1 MSGGVS
7 SLPIRGLSSNGSA
20 PIITWSQD
28 CPEVQIQCV
37 DRSIGFTT
45 NWHRSDTICSLQFI
59 NRIIETQFFPY
70 INPNI
75 CKNLDHDTNK
85 TVALGPENFYSD
97 LCDTACN
104 AFIGQLRNDVS
115 VHYAPS
121 PPPASPFPTLP
132 PAIPSPAA
140 PPAGP
145 PEAPPGPPP
154 AAPSPASPTPGTPP
168 PLSPPPRPFSPS
180 PTPKEPPPTPGTP
193 PPLSPPPRPFSP
205 SPTPKE
211 PPPTPGTPPPLSP
224 PPRPFSPSPVPP
236 AAPSP
241 ASPLAPSTPPPHTP
255 APSPNKPPLAPRTE
269 YPPSSSPKPPPPV
282 APPPVT
288 PHFPPIKT
296 NSDVENLNVTNNSA
310 ISKEAEL
317 NDRNNSA
324 INNSAIAE
332 SPASKNRNNSAI
344 DESNRTKKD
353 KDVDI
358 AAASAA
364 ASAAAILVVLL
375 AALAI
380 YRIRRR
386 DIVADM
392 KSFLHKNLLKFISK
406 NLKKLSILSIIPS
419 INSPEQS
426 PSGTRAVAS
435 IQENP
440 VETTPTI
447 RTEAQEVIQNIFD
460 ITTSIL
466 TEPNSPISPTA
477 HSIREIIEQND
488 DTTLLRT

>member
-1 MSGGVS
+1 
-7 SLPIRGLSSNGSA
+7 
-20 PIITWSQD
+20 
-28 CPEVQIQCV
+28 
-37 DRSIGFTT
+37 
-45 NWHRSDTICSLQFI
+45 
-59 NRIIETQFFPY
+59 
-70 INPNI
+70 
-75 CKNLDHDTNK
+75 
-85 TVALGPENFYSD
+85 
-97 LCDTACN
+97 
-104 AFIGQLRNDVS
+104 
-115 VHYAPS
+115 
-121 PPPASPFPTLP
+121 
-132 PAIPSPAA
+132 
-140 PPAGP
+140 
-145 PEAPPGPPP
+145 
-154 AAPSPASPTPGTPP
+154 
-168 PLSPPPRPFSPS
+168 
-180 PTPKEPPPTPGTP
+180 PPTP
-193 PPLSPPPRPFSP
+193 
-205 SPTPKE
+205 PTQGP
-211 PPPTPGTPPPLSP
+211 PPPLSP

-236 AAPSP
+236 ATPSP

-344 DESNRTKKD
+344 DESNRKKKD

-435 IQENP
+435 IQENTAAQENHATQENTAAIEVTARRVHRIAVANVEITSRISSHP

-447 RTEAQEVIQNIFD
+447 RTEEQEVIQNIFD